1 MIKDTLKLAG
11 KITLVFCVITF
22 FTIMGL
28 TLILG
33 MDINDPLRILAGG
46 VFILFMGGMIWDNCS
61 RWGEKDCR
69 AVINYVRNKGS
80 KEQLKEAKQQL
91 YYPAKGFIAGALVML
106 IPFIATV
113 VYTVMAYRGWEN
125 GMGNSSDM
133 LYTALYFI
141 FVAFTPILVLAT
153 SVCTTMT
160 AIPGMAPIAA
170 LGIDDVVMLGGFND
184 MHAGNMVLPY
194 MFFIPI
200 VLFVILC
207 GVCYISGFKKR
218 CQEVPKHMQERY
230 FPKDNKFVPMENEN
244 TTVLNGETVT
254 KTEIEAAQQ

>member
-1 MIKDTLKLAG
+1 MIKDTLKFAG
-11 KITLVFCVITF
+11 KIALVFCVITF

-46 VFILFMGGMIWDNCS
+46 VFILFMAGMIWDNCS

-80 KEQLKEAKQQL
+80 KEQLKESRAQL
-91 YYPAKGFIAGALVML
+91 YYPAKGFIAGGIVML

-113 VYTVMAYRGWEN
+113 VYILMAYRGWEN
-125 GMGNSSDM
+125 GLGNEADM
-133 LYTALYFI
+133 LYTALYFVFI
-141 FVAFTPILVLAT
+141 AFTPVLVLAT
-153 SVCTTMT
+153 TVCTTMT

-170 LGIDDVVMLGGFND
+170 LGLKDVVVLGGFD
-184 MHAGNMVLPY
+184 YIGIPNMVLPY
-194 MFFIPI
+194 MFLIPI

-207 GVCYISGFKKR
+207 GVCYITGFKKR
-218 CQEVPKHMQERY
+218 AQEVPKHMQAVY
-230 FPKDNKFVPMENEN
+230 FPKDNKFIPMPNDE
-244 TTVLNGETVT
+244 TVLNGEVVQ
-254 KTEIEAAQQ
+254 KGQNEVEP